1 MSDTEPPTCVDCS
14 ADIVI
19 DNATETQIRVNWD
32 RPTCTDNSG
41 ENPTMSSNRQSGDL
55 FDVPG
60 SYEVTYTATDTYLNK
75 NENCSFRIT
84 LESKY
89 FTSLGLVFGEIKLCK
104 AKSVDTVL
112 RHACL
117 LPCGN
122 TCSGYCCIYIKKKQK
137 RNFQPELLTIH
148 LY

>member
-60 SYEVTYTATDTYLNK
+60 SYVVTYTATDTYLNK

-89 FTSLGLVFGEIKLCK
+89 FTSLGPVFGI
-104 AKSVDTVL
+104 L

-117 LPCGN
+117 LPYGN
-122 TCSGYCCIYIKKKQK
+122 PYSEYCCIYIKKKQK
-137 RNFQPELLTIH
+137 RNFQPELLTMH